1 MHNLIHHLISSLAQ
15 AAPEVGDAANEL
27 TKQADTAIEKTTQA
41 AGWLQ
46 KIAEKIGGGD
56 EMVTKVLNITLS
68 IAGALVL
75 LIVGFIVAKLIKK
88 FTIKAVS
95 KGMRDDGSSPLP
107 KFIGSAAYY
116 TILVIIVLASL
127 SIFGIE
133 TTSFA
138 AILAAA
144 GLAIGL
150 AFQGTLS
157 NLAAGVMLIVFHPFK
172 LGDFITGAGQSG
184 FVKEIS
190 LFVTTIITLDNR
202 TITIPNSALSGSTI
216 DNCSTQPLRRAD
228 VDFPVPY
235 SSDLASVRAALER
248 ACRVEGAILDDPDHA
263 PTVYLCSLT
272 MGGNANYQLRV
283 WCNGADYWAVKERVT
298 MQAKIEVD
306 KNGVAITSEGLR
318 RADVNVG
325 VAYEADLDA
334 TRAALE
340 AACKVAGVLSDPA
353 PSVVLIELGA
363 SSVSYQL
370 RCWCKGTDYWGVKER
385 VTVQA
390 KRELDKAGIEI
401 PFPQLT
407 ISNKK

>member
-1 MHNLIHHLISSLAQ
+1 MLNLNGLLGLLAQ
-15 AAPEVGDAANEL
+15 AQDTVNTAQDAA
-27 TKQADTAIEKTTQA
+27 AAGDTAVQKTTEA
-41 AGWLQ
+41 AGLLQ
-46 KIAEKIGGGD
+46 GIAEKIGGGND
-56 EMVTKVLNITLS
+56 TATKILQYGLS
-68 IAGALVL
+68 VVGALVV
-75 LIVGFIVAKLIKK
+75 LILGFIIAKIVKNII
-88 FTIKAVS
+88 IKAVT
-95 KGMRDDGSSPLP
+95 KGMKDDGKSPLP

-116 TILVIIVLASL
+116 TIVVIVVLACL

-133 TTSFA
+133 TTSCA

-184 FVKEIS
+184 VVKEIS
-190 LFVTTIITLDNR
+190 LFTTTITTLDNR

-216 DNCSTQPLRRAD
+216 DNCSTEPLRRAD

-235 SSDLASVRAALER
+235 ELDLQSVRDALLR
-248 ACRVEGAILDDPDHA
+248 ACRVEGAILDDPAHE

-272 MGGNANYQLRV
+272 MGGKANYQLRV
-283 WCNGADYWAVKERVT
+283 WCKGGDYWAVKERVT

-306 KNGVAITSEGLR
+306 KNGVAITSDGIR
-318 RADVNVG
+318 RADVSIG

-334 TRAALE
+334 TRKALE
-340 AACKVAGVLSDPA
+340 AACKVEGVIEDPA
-353 PSVVLIELGA
+353 PAVVLTDLGT
-363 SSVSYQL
+363 SSVNYSL
-370 RCWCKGTDYWGVKER
+370 RCWCKAPDYWGVKER

-401 PFPQLT
+401 PFPQ
-407 ISNKK
+407 IAVHNKN